1 MILAHVHPA
10 AGPGLPGPWEQV
22 SVVAALLAA
31 VAYGTAAGRLRRRG
45 DVWPRWRG
53 VSFTAGSAG
62 VAWAAAGPLPG
73 GPFTAHMLQHLILG
87 MAAPLLLVL
96 ARPLTLTLRV
106 LPPGP
111 VRRGLLSLARSRPV
125 GRLVLPPVAALLDV
139 GGLWLLYRTE
149 VFAAMQHR
157 PLLHAVVH
165 VHVLAAGLLFTFAV
179 CQLDPVRRRRGLP
192 LRGTTLLAAG
202 AAHAVLAKTLYASP
216 PPGAVLAAA
225 DLHTGAQVMYYG
237 GDLVEAALGV
247 VLAAS
252 WYRAAGRAQAH
263 RRRRAGPVT
272 GPRAVTGAPAGP
284 SVPESPA
291 GPEAASSAAARPETV
306 RERGGGRTADAR
318 PAVGRPR
325 GSALGFPV
333 AVRRGPLRLRSGKG
347 ADTARRPR

>member
-10 AGPGLPGPWEQV
+10 AGPGLSGLWEQAT
-22 SVVAALLAA
+22 VVAALLAA
-31 VAYGTAAGRLRRRG
+31 VAHGTAAGRLRRRG
-45 DVWPRWRG
+45 DTWPRWRV

-73 GPFTAHMLQHLILG
+73 GPFTAHMVQHLLLG

-96 ARPLTLTLRV
+96 ARPLTLALRV
-106 LPPGP
+106 LPPGAA
-111 VRRGLLSLARSRPV
+111 RRRLPALAHSRPV
-125 GRLVLPPVAALLDV
+125 GWLVFPPLAALLDV

-149 VFAAMQHR
+149 LFATMQHR

-165 VHVLAAGLLFTFAV
+165 AHVLAAGLLFTFAV
-179 CQLDPVRRRRGLP
+179 CRLDPVRRRWRLP

-216 PPGAVLAAA
+216 PPGAVLTTA

-252 WYRAAGRAQAH
+252 WYRATGRAQRHH
-263 RRRRAGPVT
+263 RRRAASAT
-272 GPRAVTGAPAGP
+272 GPRAVTGAPAGQ
-284 SVPESPA
+284 
-291 GPEAASSAAARPETV
+291 EAAPPAAARPGAVPEQS
-306 RERGGGRTADAR
+306 GPLTADAQPAADR
-318 PAVGRPR
+318 PDGNTFGFSEVVQQ
-325 GSALGFPV
+325 GS
-333 AVRRGPLRLRSGKG
+333 RRLRSNKG
-347 ADTARRPR
+347 TDAARRPR